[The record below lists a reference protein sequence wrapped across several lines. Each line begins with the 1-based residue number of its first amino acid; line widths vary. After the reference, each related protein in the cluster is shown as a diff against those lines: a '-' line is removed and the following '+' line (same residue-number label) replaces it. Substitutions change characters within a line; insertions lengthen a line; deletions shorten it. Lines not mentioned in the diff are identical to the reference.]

1 MRVGK
6 NSKIWMLYPNNS
18 KVEIFDVP
26 DEEFGEMIKNSIGMI
41 TETMITK
48 EEIRIKYPWVKI

>member
-6 NSKIWMLYPNNS
+6 NSKIWMLYPDR

-41 TETMITK
+41 EQTMMTK
-48 EEIRIKYPWVKI
+48 KEIKIKYPWVRI